1 MPEPTTPEPQPF
13 PTLADVLDYLKSAGW
28 RVTRTSLYRH
38 QGEGKIRPGDDGEYH
53 VKDVDRYAKTW
64 LKRKET
70 GRRAKDALE
79 SLQTQKLEKENRRLD
94 LENEIKE
101 MERDKK
107 RGMLIARE
115 LIELELAGRAGVLE
129 AGLRHWIQSKA
140 FNWVRI
146 VDGDP
151 HKVADLI
158 SLMLSDLDEHLN
170 SYAAPIDYTLIIGA
184 DEERNEYLES

>member
-1 MPEPTTPEPQPF
+1 MDKIMQQIF
-13 PTLADVLDYLKSAGW
+13 PTLADVLDYLKDAGW

-38 QGEGKIRPGDDGEYH
+38 QGEGKIRPGDDGKYQ

-70 GRRAKDALE
+70 GRRVKDALDN
-79 SLQTQKLEKENRRLD
+79 LQTQKLEKENKRLD

-107 RGMLIARE
+107 RGLLISRD

-129 AGLRHWIQSKA
+129 AGLRHWIQSKC
-140 FNWVRI
+140 FTWVRM
-146 VDGDP
+146 VNGDSGR
-151 HKVADLI
+151 VGELT
-158 SLMLSDLDEHLN
+158 SLMLSELDEHLN
-170 SYAAPIDYTLIIGA
+170 SYAEPIDYTLIIGA
-184 DEERNEYLES
+184 DGEISESEQES